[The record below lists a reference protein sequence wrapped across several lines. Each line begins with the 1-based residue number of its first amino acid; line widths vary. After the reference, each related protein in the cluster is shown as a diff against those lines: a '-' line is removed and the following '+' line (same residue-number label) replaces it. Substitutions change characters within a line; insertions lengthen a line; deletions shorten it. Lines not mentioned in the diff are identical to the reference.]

1 LAQPPPVSHRTKG
14 GDPGVGY
21 TWVRSMGLG
30 KSPRVLWDQE
40 LGRPAQDSREITITP
55 FWPPAL
61 DPDRVL
67 HHNVHVA
74 PSPKTLKS
82 SQVLEGF
89 GRRTGVY
96 GVHFDPF
103 WPFVDLFLGTSIGT
117 PDSPQTV

>member
-67 HHNVHVA
+67 HHNVRVA

-82 SQVLEGF
+82 SQGRSNIQLNQLPISKLRQICSVLRE
-89 GRRTGVY
+89 
-96 GVHFDPF
+96 
-103 WPFVDLFLGTSIGT
+103 
-117 PDSPQTV
+117 Q